1 MLYKL
6 SLGAAL
12 ITAAIYSSA
21 ALGQATQPPAQYF
34 APGVYMGHHVCGAN
48 KKMAHCPM
56 THHSMGHMA
65 CKNGNKKSGH
75 CMH

>member
-12 ITAAIYSSA
+12 ITALVYSSA
-21 ALGQATQPPAQYF
+21 ALAQSTQPPARYF
-34 APGVYMGHHVCGAN
+34 APGVMGHMACGAN
-48 KKMAHCPM
+48 KKMGHCGM
-56 THHSMGHMA
+56 THHYMGHMNCGA
-65 CKNGNKKSGH
+65 NKKMGH